1 MKQGN
6 TITRIIGTVA
16 IPLIAGIITSVLCHI
31 NGIALFESANNWIVF
46 FRAVATVMLTT
57 FALSI
62 NLNSGRFDFSIGSI
76 SLLSSIISGMI
87 CVNAN
92 LPVGV
97 MLVISIAAGL
107 LLGAISGVLYII
119 TKLPPII
126 VSLGVTLLYEGIAF
140 TITGGSGVSFT
151 TNASLTSFPNVTN
164 YILVIAVSLIL
175 VIVIFDH
182 TRFGYD
188 YRALMSGQQ
197 VAVNTGIREI
207 PNTIGCYAISGALM
221 GVVGFLT
228 ATFSGTI
235 QIAINFGSITAMF
248 TAFLPMFI
256 GGFISRFSNDK
267 LGYLL
272 GALTTAFISLMYT
285 RLSMDSSIQSI
296 VTALILV
303 LFLIYLNNEGKLAV
317 LFKRKAGA

>member
-1 MKQGN
+1 MKQRN
-6 TITRIIGTVA
+6 TITRIIGTIA
-16 IPLIAGIITSVLCHI
+16 IPLIAGIITSVLCYI

-46 FRAVATVMLTT
+46 FRAIATVMLTT

-76 SLLSSIISGMI
+76 ALLSSIISGMI
-87 CVNAN
+87 CVKYN
-92 LPVGV
+92 LPVSV
-97 MLVISIAAGL
+97 MLVISIASGII
-107 LLGAISGVLYII
+107 LGAVSGIIYII

-151 TNASLTSFPNVTN
+151 TNDSLTSFPNIRN
-164 YILVIAVSLIL
+164 YLIVIGVALVLM
-175 VIVIFDH
+175 IVIFDY
-182 TRFGYD
+182 TGFGYN
-188 YRALMSGQQ
+188 YKALMSGQQ
-197 VAVNTGIREI
+197 VAVNMGIREI
-207 PNTIGCYAISGALM
+207 PNTIGCYAISGSIM
-221 GVVGFLT
+221 GVVGFLS

-235 QIAINFGSITAMF
+235 QNSLNFGSITAMF

-256 GGFISRFSNDK
+256 GGFISRYSNDK

-285 RLSMDSSIQSI
+285 RLSMDASVQSI

-303 LFLIYLNNEGKLAV
+303 VFLIYLNNESKITG
-317 LFKRKAGA
+317 LFKRKAGV